1 MRTLRLIGV
10 LASMAAASVLAED
23 LEEIVLPAPNTE
35 GGRPLMQVLKARQS
49 RRAFDSRSLSP
60 QVLSDLLWAAA
71 GINRPDSGKRTA
83 PSALNWQEIQVYAIL
98 AEGAYRYDAASHVL
112 RPVAAGDLRPLAGQQ
127 SFVKD
132 APLNLLYVADYTRM
146 NQVPA
151 DKLDVMASADAGFVA
166 ENVCLFCASEDLA
179 NVVRASVDQ
188 EGMAKALGLPATMKI
203 ILAHTVGYPA
213 P

>member
-10 LASMAAASVLAED
+10 LASMAAASALAGD

-35 GGRPLMQVLKARQS
+35 GGRPLMQVLLARQS
-49 RRAFDSRSLSP
+49 RRAFDSKPLPP

-98 AEGAYRYDAASHVL
+98 AEGAYRYDAASNVL
-112 RPVAAGDLRPLAGQQ
+112 QPVAAGDLRPLAGQQ
-127 SFVKD
+127 PFVKD

-146 NQVPA
+146 NKVPA
-151 DKLDVMASADAGFVA
+151 DKLDIMASADAGFVA

-188 EGMAKALGLPATMKI
+188 EEMAKALGLPATMKI
-203 ILAHTVGYPA
+203 VLAHTVGYPA